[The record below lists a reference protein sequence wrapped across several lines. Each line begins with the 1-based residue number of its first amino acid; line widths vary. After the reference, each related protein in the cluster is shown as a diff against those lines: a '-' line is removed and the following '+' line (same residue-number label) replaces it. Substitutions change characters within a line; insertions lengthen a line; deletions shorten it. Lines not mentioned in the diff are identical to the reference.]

1 MPPKAKD
8 ADLINRFLEDLSDSL
23 DISKTIENLGIA
35 GEDARAILKS
45 LIKRPRKTAQPEL
58 FEALVPSKETPFRD
72 FYTLNVDGGSRGNP
86 GKAGAGAVIT
96 DPGGRIIKKLKKYL
110 GITTNNIA
118 EYNALLIG
126 LEAARA
132 LNIEKIRVL
141 ADSELMVKQIN
152 GVYRVK
158 NEGLKPL
165 FNTAIALLKGFRDFK
180 IVHIYREENSI
191 ADSLAN
197 EAMDGKK

>member
-23 DISKTIENLGIA
+23 DISKTIENLGIS
-35 GEDARAILKS
+35 GEDAREILRS
-45 LIKRPRKTAQPEL
+45 LIKRPRKAAQPEL
-58 FEALVPSKETPFRD
+58 FEVLVPSKETPFSD
-72 FYTLNVDGGSRGNP
+72 YYTLNVDGGSRGNP

-180 IVHIYREENSI
+180 IVHIYREENGI